1 MKVEALA
8 HVVLT
13 VRSLEK
19 SVPFYRDV
27 LGLRLVA
34 RYRDAMAFFSAGR
47 SHHDIALLE
56 ISDAPQPQPRSIGLY
71 HVALKVGDSLDELR
85 AFKAHLEAHGVAIRG
100 MSDHRVS
107 QSLYIADPD
116 GIEIEIMVDA
126 DPQIWRDNPAAV
138 ATVEPLN
145 L

>member
-8 HVVLT
+8 HVVLK

-27 LGLRLVA
+27 LGLKLVA
-34 RYRDAMAFFSAGR
+34 RYRGTMAFFSAGQN
-47 SHHDIALLE
+47 HHDIALLE
-56 ISDAPQPQPRSIGLY
+56 VGDAPQPLPSGIGLY
-71 HVALKVGDSLDELR
+71 HVAFKIGNSLDELR
-85 AFKAHLEAHGVAIRG
+85 AFKAHLENHGVAILG

-116 GIEIEIMVDA
+116 GIEIEILVDA
-126 DPQIWRDNPAAV
+126 DPKIWQENPAAV
-138 ATVEPLN
+138 ATVEPLK